1 MVLMPTH
8 PSNEKSNYH
17 SIRFLTKHSFLKFV
31 HNLDKYFLRIRELFV
46 EVIFT
51 HFIMLLGKLC
61 VLIIQMNIKNKTPQ
75 T

>member
-31 HNLDKYFLRIRELFV
+31 HKYFIRILELFV

-51 HFIMLLGKLC
+51 HFINVPPSHPRVNVEM
-61 VLIIQMNIKNKTPQ
+61 
-75 T
+75 